1 MGTYILRRLLQMI
14 PVILGVTFMIFVMVY
29 ALPGDPMVGRCGE
42 RPCPASYVAKFRAEH
57 NLDKP
62 LLVQYVL
69 YLGNAPAR

>member
-14 PVILGVTFMIFVMVY
+14 PVILGVTFIIFVMVY
-29 ALPGDPMVGRCGE
+29 ALPGDPVVGRCGE
-42 RPCPASYVAKFRAEH
+42 RPCPPAYIAKFRAEH

-69 YLGNAPAR
+69 YLGQHAPG